1 MEMRTPM
8 AWSSELVTLMF
19 ATFVT
24 NLGFG
29 IIQPILPIF
38 ASDLKA
44 AGFMLGLIFSGL
56 SISKLIFN
64 PLVGRLSDKWGRKIF
79 IVTGLFAYTGVALSY
94 TLVSTPHQLLF
105 VRLAAGIAFSM
116 VMPVVVAYMGSMS
129 PKGEESFYMA
139 NLNLFVGIGMAIGP
153 VLGGVL
159 ADLYNKDMA
168 FIGQAILLFVAF
180 LITLFLLPKDTIYR
194 HTDQGVKRPFKV
206 FFASN
211 LMKGL
216 ALASTV
222 SAMAISGLFVF
233 MPLLCK
239 SLKFSN
245 TEVGI
250 LIAVVM
256 ILAGFL
262 QLPFGKLAGRYNKVL
277 FICVGGIIGAI
288 SMALLP
294 ECKNFWS
301 FLAIGM
307 MVAVGAAISAPAA
320 SGLIIEQCR
329 GTGLGASVGMISS
342 FQEAGLIAGP
352 IVSGLI
358 MDQFD
363 LNSVFRLMA
372 GLYAVTTILF
382 YYFAKNRT

>member
-1 MEMRTPM
+1 M
-8 AWSSELVTLMF
+8 AWSSELMTLMF

-24 NLGFG
+24 NLAFG

-38 ASDLKA
+38 AADLNA

-94 TLVSTPHQLLF
+94 TLVSTPHQLLI

-116 VMPVVVAYMGSMS
+116 VMPVVAAYMGSMS
-129 PKGEESFYMA
+129 PRGEESFYMA

-153 VLGGVL
+153 VIGGVL

-168 FIGQAILLFVAF
+168 FIGQAVLLFAAF
-180 LITLFLLPKDTIYR
+180 LITLFLLPKDAEHRYTA
-194 HTDQGVKRPFKV
+194 QPVKRPFKAL
-206 FFASN
+206 FTSN

-216 ALASTV
+216 ALATTV
-222 SAMAISGLFVF
+222 SAMAVSGLFVF

-239 SLKFSN
+239 KLNFSN
-245 TEVGI
+245 TQVGI
-250 LIAVVM
+250 LLAVVM

-262 QLPFGKLAGRYNKVL
+262 QLPFGKLAGRHDKVL
-277 FICVGGIIGAI
+277 FICAGVIIGAI
-288 SMALLP
+288 SLALLP
-294 ECKNFWS
+294 ECKTFWS
-301 FLAIGM
+301 FLTIGM
-307 MVAVGAAISAPAA
+307 VVAVGTALSAPAA

-329 GTGLGASVGMISS
+329 ETGLGASVGMISS

-363 LNSVFRLMA
+363 LSSVFRLMA
-372 GLYAVTTILF
+372 GLYAVITILF
-382 YYFAKNRT
+382 YYFAKIRK